1 MTNWHEKAVARRSR
15 GDRAAD
21 AVARIMGS
29 WRFIEYMGVVIFLW
43 IVLNVVWVFHA
54 QWDPYP
60 FILLNLAFSFQAT
73 FSTPIILMSQNRAAD
88 RDKVQAEHQWEHND
102 KALAENTELTKTIH
116 ELTVKIDA
124 VLNKQQP

>member
-1 MTNWHEKAVARRSR
+1 MTGPQKNWHEKAIEQLSR

-29 WRFIEYMGVVIFLW
+29 WRFIEYMGAVIFLW
-43 IVLNVVWVFHA
+43 IVLNVVWVFHV

-73 FSTPIILMSQNRAAD
+73 FSTPIILMSQNRAAE
-88 RDKVQAEHQWEHND
+88 RDKVQAEHQWQHND
-102 KALAENTELTKTIH
+102 VELKTNTELTKAIH
-116 ELTVKIDA
+116 ELVTEIHDKKD
-124 VLNKQQP
+124 